1 MTSHTT
7 AAQRGPAGAGT
18 RAGRARGA
26 IAALLAAA
34 LVALTAAC
42 STTSEGGSGAGAA
55 PAGTTAG
62 TTRVVTTPDG
72 DVTVPASPKR
82 IVGLSYAA
90 AWLLDAGIPMVGV
103 TAIDDAALSAEQKA
117 KVKEI
122 PLVGEGNELNFEK
135 IASLRPDLIVIS
147 APKRVQFQ
155 IDKLRPIAPVV
166 SFGIGNP
173 DELLPTTLK
182 VTDAAGH
189 PEAGLAVKKQYED
202 KAAKLRATYAEK
214 LARTNWAIVNSGEP
228 GKFSAYDGK
237 SWLGLVVKDAG
248 GRFATLPGVTFT
260 DAWADL
266 SFEEIGKLESA
277 DVILVDGDEEGGKP
291 SAETTELLGQA
302 NWKSLKAA
310 RNGQVH
316 PVPAFFT
323 SRYPEAVRILD
334 QLEQVLTSL

>member
-7 AAQRGPAGAGT
+7 AAQRGPAGTGP
-18 RAGRARGA
+18 RKGGPRGA
-26 IAALLAAA
+26 IAVFLAAA

-42 STTSEGGSGAGAA
+42 STTSEGGGSAAA
-55 PAGTTAG
+55 PSGGTASA
-62 TTRVVTTPDG
+62 TRLVTTPDG
-72 DVTVPASPKR
+72 DITVPASPKR

-103 TAIDDAALSAEQKA
+103 TSIDDAALSAEQKA

-135 IASLRPDLIVIS
+135 IASLKPDLIVIS

-155 IDKLRPIAPVV
+155 IDKLKPIAPVV

-173 DELLPTTLK
+173 DELLPTSLK
-182 VTDAAGH
+182 VTDAAGR

-202 KAAKLRATYAEK
+202 KAAKLRTTYAEK
-214 LARTNWAIVNSGEP
+214 LAGTDWAIVNSGEP

-237 SWLGLVVKDAG
+237 SWLGMVVKDAG

-310 RNGQVH
+310 KNNQVH

-334 QLEQVLTSL
+334 QLEQILKSR